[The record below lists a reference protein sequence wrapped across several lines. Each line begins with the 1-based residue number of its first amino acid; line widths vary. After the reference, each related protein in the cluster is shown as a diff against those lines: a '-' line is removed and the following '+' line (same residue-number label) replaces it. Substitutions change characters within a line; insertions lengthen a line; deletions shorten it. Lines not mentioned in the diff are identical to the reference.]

1 MKNPLIHLV
10 KDACIDQEDGEV
22 LGAYTWDM
30 PDRPTMHG
38 SNPKWDGQT
47 AQGNLMRMSAKPQ
60 GSRGPGGS
68 RRPEGRRP

>member
-22 LGAYTWDM
+22 LGAFTWDM

-38 SNPKWDGQT
+38 SNPKWDGQV
-47 AQGNLMRMSAKPQ
+47 AQGNLMRMGGPLGLPGRKPK
-60 GSRGPGGS
+60 GN
-68 RRPEGRRP
+68 RRP